1 MKTSTKFVVA
11 AVVFVTLFEAAAFA
25 VLWRTGMNIDPAIT
39 AGHFSF
45 WTVEII
51 ALASIKNNKTKKT
64 QKPEKPKKKK
74 QEETENV
81 G

>member
-11 AVVFVTLFEAAAFA
+11 AVVFVTLYTAASFIVLSMSGQNISDALTIAFFA
-25 VLWRTGMNIDPAIT
+25 
-39 AGHFSF
+39 F
-45 WTVEII
+45 WTTEIV
-51 ALASIKNNKTKKT
+51 ALAKIKINKDK
-64 QKPEKPKKKK
+64 KPKKKK

>member
-25 VLWRTGMNIDPAIT
+25 VLWRTGMNIDPVIT

-64 QKPEKPKKKK
+64 QKPKKKK

>member
-25 VLWRTGMNIDPAIT
+25 VLWPTGMNIDPAIT

-51 ALASIKNNKTKKT
+51 ALAKIKINKDK
-64 QKPEKPKKKK
+64 KPKKKK

>member
-25 VLWRTGMNIDPAIT
+25 VLWHTGMNIDPAIT

-45 WTVEII
+45 WTAEII
-51 ALASIKNNKTKKT
+51 ALASIKNTKT
-64 QKPEKPKKKK
+64 QKGKKKKK

-81 G
+81 DNNY

>member
-11 AVVFVTLFEAAAFA
+11 AVVFVNFYTVASFIVLGVSGQNISDALTVAFFA
-25 VLWRTGMNIDPAIT
+25 
-39 AGHFSF
+39 F
-45 WTVEII
+45 WTTEII
-51 ALASIKNNKTKKT
+51 ALAKIKINKDK
-64 QKPEKPKKKK
+64 KPKKKK